1 MGPRLS
7 FNRNPNDY
15 QSSYEELKLHNGL
28 TDYLYKDNTIE
39 GIAET
44 PYKKPITV
52 TIGQEKIDNGLSRQA
67 ASLLTKYIGTTL

>member
-1 MGPRLS
+1 MGPKLS

-39 GIAET
+39 ELQKFI
-44 PYKKPITV
+44 KKPITV
-52 TIGQEKIDNGLSRQA
+52 TIGQEKIDNGLSGQA
-67 ASLLTKYIGTTL
+67 ASLLTK